1 MFDPTRDQ
9 ARLFFLE
16 AWRKHGAKEFV
27 SPLEDAAI
35 RLISLH
41 PEYHRL
47 LEDRETAL
55 AREWTPESGEAN
67 PFLHLSLHLAV
78 EEQLSI
84 DQPPGLR
91 TAFEGLLARHG
102 DRHAALHDVL
112 ECLGETMWRAQKS
125 QSPPDGEAYVECVRR
140 KGPAPHPPSRG
151 RG

>member
-1 MFDPTRDQ
+1 MFNPSRDQ
-9 ARLFFLE
+9 ARQFFIE
-16 AWRKHGAKEFV
+16 AWRKRRAKEIV

-35 RLISLH
+35 RLIALH

-47 LEDRETAL
+47 LEDREAAL

-91 TAFEGLLARHG
+91 AACEALLARHG
-102 DRHAALHDVL
+102 DRHAALHDRV
-112 ECLGETMWRAQKS
+112 
-125 QSPPDGEAYVECVRR
+125 
-140 KGPAPHPPSRG
+140 
-151 RG
+151 

>member
-1 MFDPTRDQ
+1 MFNPTRDQ
-9 ARLFFLE
+9 ARLFFIE
-16 AWRKHGAKEFV
+16 AWRKHGAGELV

-35 RLISLH
+35 RLVMLH
-41 PEYHRL
+41 PEYHAL
-47 LEDRETAL
+47 LRDGEGAL

-67 PFLHLSLHLAV
+67 PFLHLALHLAI

-91 TAFEGLLARHG
+91 GAFEALLARRS

-112 ECLGETMWRAQKS
+112 ECLGERMWNAQKS
-125 QSPPDGEAYVECVRR
+125 QSAPDGTVYVECVRK
-140 KGPAPHPPSRG
+140 KGPAPHPSRG